1 MARPAQWT
9 MSVVLEENN
18 GTTRARVRLGDD
30 RGNHFDG
37 IGLAHRG
44 VDVARVPQVAGE
56 LAVARALTD
65 LTEELLTAVAAD
77 IESAIGGPAFGS
89 PAPSLTPTPK

>member
-1 MARPAQWT
+1 MAQQARWT
-9 MSVVLEENN
+9 ISVVLDEHD
-18 GTTRARVRLGDD
+18 GTTQARIRLGDD
-30 RGNHFDG
+30 AGNHFIG

-56 LAVARALTD
+56 LAIARALTD

-77 IESAIGGPAFGS
+77 IESAHDHAS
-89 PAPSLTPTPK
+89 APGIPEQFVH